1 MKRTKKLCLSVISTA
16 FLLGLYT
23 CFVAPLNVSAST
35 TVSQNTNQ
43 QNISA
48 TNNNITVNSGNSTSS
63 TQNTSAKQS
72 TSDVAVQSVAATP
85 QTVSLATPRI
95 TVTAGYL
102 SATVTWKAV
111 SGASKYKISC
121 SDGQTVTYKKA
132 GTHTFSNLRE
142 GKIYTFT
149 VVTSATNAKSSS
161 KKLSVSIPVTI
172 SENVTGL
179 SVYASNNC
187 LNLKWNTVYGANGYS
202 VYIKKGTS
210 YALLG
215 NTRLT
220 NFQTSIKSGSAKIT
234 FMVKPYT
241 TINGTN
247 YSDASGA
254 FVSCVPDT
262 LVSPLKTVRTMSY
275 FCKTTKKVSLY
286 RSWTSKKVIKTL
298 NRGVTVDL
306 TARNSKYK
314 RSKIIYQGR
323 TYYLTTGNL
332 QAFKCNY
339 TTAKYSTSQKLAY
352 VKNYS
357 SKTNYLIWVSH
368 YTQQVNIFQ
377 GKKGNWKLIKTFPC
391 ATGKYNTRSPRGTFR
406 IGQKENGW
414 YYINTYEEYITH
426 YYGRNA
432 FHTRVHR
439 YPSGSSQ
446 NHHKFPIAS
455 NVYADATIGKPVS
468 NGCVRLIDS
477 DAYYIWKYMPAN
489 TTVISY

>member
-1 MKRTKKLCLSVISTA
+1 MINDILLREEIFLMKRTKKLCLSVISTA
-16 FLLGLYT
+16 FLLGLST
-23 CFVAPLNVSAST
+23 CFAAPLNVNAAPQSASA
-35 TVSQNTNQ
+35 N
-43 QNISA
+43 
-48 TNNNITVNSGNSTSS
+48 
-63 TQNTSAKQS
+63 QNTSGI
-72 TSDVAVQSVAATP
+72 AVQSAAATP
-85 QTVSLATPRI
+85 QTVSLAAPRI

-121 SDGQTVTYKKA
+121 SDGQSVTYKKA

-142 GKIYTFT
+142 GKTYTFT
-149 VVTSATNAKSSS
+149 VTASGTNAKSSS

-179 SVYASNNC
+179 SVYASNDR
-187 LNLKWNTVYGANGYS
+187 LNLKWNTVYGANGYN
-202 VYIKKGTS
+202 VYLKKGTS
-210 YALLG
+210 YTLLG
-215 NTRLT
+215 STTLT
-220 NFQTSIKSGSAKIT
+220 NFQTSITSGSAKIT

-241 TINGTN
+241 TINGSN

-275 FCKTTKKVSLY
+275 FCKTTTKVSLY
-286 RSWTSKKVIKTL
+286 RSWTSKNVVKTL
-298 NRGVTVDL
+298 NKGVTVDL

-339 TTAKYSTSQKLAY
+339 TTAKYSAAQKLAY

-357 SKTNYLIWVSH
+357 SKTKYLIWVSH
-368 YTQQVNIFQ
+368 YTQQVSVFQ
-377 GKKGNWKLIKTFPC
+377 GKKGNWKLIKSFPC

-468 NGCVRLIDS
+468 NGCVRLMDS
-477 DAYYIWKYMPAN
+477 DAYYIWKYMPAG